1 MNKYKK
7 IAVIIVCIF
16 MVVNIWTML
25 SLKDQVKNLKN
36 EVGRMHSNFS
46 NDINYANRNIYN
58 MQNELLDAIEKGDS
72 LLASFETEVEY
83 KNERL
88 EVTVK
93 VVPKEKRSD
102 ETVYLSIGDE
112 KKETSTVND
121 SEYTATFVFEMPRQ
135 IIPTVSFESPTG
147 IRQEVLPEINIDKL
161 LALGYES
168 RWDAENTPLVRNT
181 EILTLVVYTQDEKS
195 SSLLKGTPTATIV
208 IRDNYTDTEIGR
220 KEMQPTEIKESFI
233 YELDEAIYFNVD
245 LSDYLKKEGS
255 YAVWVEIK
263 TEGGIFYSE
272 EIASFS
278 NEANQGYSAGSGTGE
293 LYPKW

>member
-25 SLKDQVKNLKN
+25 SLKDQVRNLKN

-220 KEMQPTEIKESFI
+220 KEMQPTETKATFRNEELGAISFN
-233 YELDEAIYFNVD
+233 AD
-245 LSDYLKKEGS
+245 LSEYRKKEGS

>member
-1 MNKYKK
+1 MNNYKK
-7 IAVIIVCIF
+7 VAVVIVCIF
-16 MVVNIWTML
+16 MLVNIWTIF
-25 SLKDQVKNLKN
+25 SLKDQVRNLKN

-46 NDINYANRNIYN
+46 NDINYANRSIYN
-58 MQNELLDAIEKGDS
+58 MQNELLDAIEKGAS

-83 KNERL
+83 KSERL

-121 SEYTATFVFEMPRQ
+121 SEYTATFVFEVPRP
-135 IIPTVSFESPTG
+135 IIPTVLFESPTG
-147 IRQEVLPEINIDKL
+147 IRQEVLPETNIDKL

-168 RWDAENTPLVRNT
+168 SWDTENTSPVRDA
-181 EILTLVVYTQDEKS
+181 EILTLVVYAQDEKP
-195 SSLLKGTPTATIV
+195 SSLLKGSPTATIV
-208 IRDNYTDTEIGR
+208 IRDIYTDTEIGR
-220 KEMQPTEIKESFI
+220 KEMQPTEMKAIFI
-233 YELDEAIYFNVD
+233 NEPDEAIYFNVD
-245 LSDYLKKEGS
+245 LSDYIKKEGS
-255 YAVWVEIK
+255 YAVWVEFK
-263 TEGGIFYSE
+263 TGAGIFYSE

-278 NEANQGYSAGSGTGE
+278 NDANQGYSTGSSAGE

>member
-1 MNKYKK
+1 MNNYKK
-7 IAVIIVCIF
+7 VAVVIVCIF

-25 SLKDQVKNLKN
+25 SLKDQVRNLKN

-58 MQNELLDAIEKGDS
+58 MQNELLNAIEKGDS

-278 NEANQGYSAGSGTGE
+278 NEANQGYSTGSGAGE